1 MNLNQVSLPST
12 NVELSAAFYRR
23 LGFLQIVSN
32 LPSYARFEC
41 PLGESTFSL
50 HQVAEVPKEG
60 GVIVYFECADLDAR
74 CRALSD
80 NGVIFDSPSTDQTWL
95 WREAYL
101 RDPDG
106 MRSAYSAQ
114 ERIDDIHP
122 GVCRRHRDRKGTI

>member
-41 PLGESTFSL
+41 PLGQSTFSL

-60 GVIVYFECADLDAR
+60 GVIVCFECADLDAQW
-74 CRALSD
+74 RALSD
-80 NGVIFDSPSTDQTWL
+80 NGVIFDSPPTDQTWL

-106 MRSAYSAQ
+106 NVICLFSAGKNRRYPPW
-114 ERIDDIHP
+114 RLPPPP
-122 GVCRRHRDRKGTI
+122 GP